1 MKILVIG
8 AGAMGSGIAQVAAQA
23 GHDVYLRDIDMKF
36 VEKGLAGIGKNL
48 GRLADKGKIAAADK
62 DAALA
67 RIKGILDLADGKDAD
82 VVIEAA
88 VENIELKKKI
98 FAELDSVIKE
108 GAILASNTSS
118 LSITAIASA
127 TKRPDKVVGMHF
139 FNPVPVLAL
148 V

>member
-8 AGAMGSGIAQVAAQA
+8 AGAMGSGIAPVAAQA

-67 RIKGILDLADGKDAD
+67 RPMDLYALMD
-82 VVIEAA
+82 
-88 VENIELKKKI
+88 
-98 FAELDSVIKE
+98 
-108 GAILASNTSS
+108 
-118 LSITAIASA
+118 
-127 TKRPDKVVGMHF
+127 PDKLVMKGVVGD
-139 FNPVPVLAL
+139 LEG
-148 V
+148 